1 MQRRLFIQSTF
12 AATALSSTNV
22 RGAAPE
28 AAVDV
33 AHKEIWR
40 RFIDQYGIMIDFADM
55 AGNVSLP
62 TPEECKLGKP
72 NALGWWAPIENGAMF
87 NGLYMDAAVNR
98 WNHTRSDE
106 DATKARKL
114 MEGLLLLNS
123 ISDVKGFVGRGVSTD
138 GKSHYPMGS
147 NDQSSPWF
155 LGLWRYWASG
165 IATDVEKQRI
175 AKHLVDTA
183 EAIIAL
189 KWSMPAE
196 QPFGRRGA
204 FNGFTFDSAP
214 RKLFVCKALH
224 AITGNE
230 KWDNLYREA
239 LSERG
244 GKENRTRLEV
254 CEHGMVF
261 EYAKYHTWTS
271 CTCVGAV
278 RALWE
283 METDETIRTAYAK
296 GLQASANLAFK
307 SLPMAQQ
314 FNNTDTS
321 YFEMDWRVMN
331 KDWKPQQTEQEAQDL
346 AHVQLRNFRKV
357 SPRRWQETEFVREPT
372 AAAWV
377 VTLAP
382 DAAILKQRKAD
393 VERVIAHYDYIK
405 LYYSQFFWVESAWWR
420 LQAVK

>member
-1 MQRRLFIQSTF
+1 MNTRLLIVCAFHSLAGPLVSH
-12 AATALSSTNV
+12 AAETSV
-22 RGAAPE
+22 AAE
-28 AAVDV
+28 Q
-33 AHKEIWR
+33 AHTEIWR
-40 RFIDQYGIMIDFADM
+40 RFIDKYGIMIDFADM
-55 AGNVSLP
+55 KGAVSLP
-62 TPEECKLGKP
+62 TAEELRDGKP

-98 WNHTRSDE
+98 WKHTKADE
-106 DATKARKL
+106 DAKKARKL

-123 ISDVKGFVGRGVSTD
+123 ISEVKGFVGRGVGTD

-147 NDQSSPWF
+147 NDQTSPWF
-155 LGLWRYWASG
+155 LGLWRYLDSG
-165 IATDVEKQRI
+165 LATEEERKRI
-175 AKHLVDTA
+175 TKHLVETTD
-183 EAIIAL
+183 AIVAM

-196 QPFGRRGA
+196 QPFGRRGG
-204 FNGFTFDSAP
+204 FGGFTFDSAP
-214 RKLFVCKALH
+214 RMLFVCKLLH
-224 AITGNE
+224 AITGDA
-230 KWDNLYREA
+230 KWDKLYRDA
-239 LSERG
+239 LAERG

-254 CEHGMVF
+254 CEQGMVF

-283 METDETIRTAYAK
+283 MEKDETIRAAYAK
-296 GLQASANLAFK
+296 GLQASADLAFK

-314 FNNTDTS
+314 FDNADTS

-346 AHVQLRNFRKV
+346 AHVQLRNFMKIA
-357 SPRRWQETEFVREPT
+357 PRRGKETVFVREPT

-382 DAAILKQRKAD
+382 DAAILKQRAAD
-393 VERVIAHYDYIK
+393 VERVIAHYDYTR

-420 LQAVK
+420 LQDVR